1 MLVTARKPGVAA
13 AADAGTAWPSA
24 ATADTISMSQDPRRA
39 EGSLSGF
46 AAFAGVMAH
55 DHSEVCADQ
64 RAVHDWLN
72 PAAFMAA
79 MDGSL
84 AADFCSA
91 SISRRYAA
99 APCRAARSRAASS
112 RLANAM

>member
-1 MLVTARKPGVAA
+1 MKSGATEGGGRGASELGSVA
-13 AADAGTAWPSA
+13 
-24 ATADTISMSQDPRRA
+24 SQV
-39 EGSLSGF
+39 L
-46 AAFAGVMAH
+46 
-55 DHSEVCADQ
+55 SEVCADQ

-72 PAAFMAA
+72 PAASRAA

-99 APCRAARSRAASS
+99 APRRAARSRAASS
-112 RLANAM
+112 LLANPM